1 MSTIT
6 FVFIAGLVKALVDV
20 LKRVIPPLN
29 NDETVFGVDHFW
41 AKLIAVVLSGVF
53 VTAYNFNLP
62 ATIQAQSTWPGL
74 DRALTIVAV
83 ALSAMGINDIGN
95 FFGQAGSGPAGGGGG

>member
-41 AKLIAVVLSGVF
+41 AKLIAVVGGSLRKVSTLSSSWHIGKGP
-53 VTAYNFNLP
+53 YYLR
-62 ATIQAQSTWPGL
+62 S
-74 DRALTIVAV
+74 RA
-83 ALSAMGINDIGN
+83 
-95 FFGQAGSGPAGGGGG
+95 